1 MVQLTHHE
9 IIEHKACKIVGRTI
23 RTQALTKDIPELWDQ
38 CFKEDLFT
46 KLMIPEN
53 FTEDLHPDTIG
64 AMYGYDGDTISY
76 IVGTFL
82 KIDAPTEG
90 YDFVDFPV
98 GKAIIIWVQGPIP
111 QIYAQAPNLSENKL
125 LDLGLEADYSH
136 IFGIE
141 IYTMERFV
149 AEQEKGQG
157 NAILD
162 YLIPL
167 K

>member
-1 MVQLTHHE
+1 MTQLTHHE

-23 RTQALTKDIPELWDQ
+23 RTKALTKDIPELWEK
-38 CFKEDLFT
+38 CFAEDLFK
-46 KLMIPEN
+46 KLMDPEH

-64 AMYGYDGDTISY
+64 AMYGYDGDTFNY

-82 KIDAPTEG
+82 NADAPTEG
-90 YDFVDFPV
+90 FDFVDFPA
-98 GKAIIIWVQGPIP
+98 GKAIITWVQGPIP
-111 QIYAQAPNLSENKL
+111 QIYGDAPNLTEAKL

-149 AEQEKGQG
+149 AEQEKGKG

>member
-1 MVQLTHHE
+1 MTQLMHHE

-23 RTQALTKDIPELWDQ
+23 RTTALSKDIPALWEK
-38 CFKEDLFT
+38 CFAEDLF
-46 KLMIPEN
+46 KQLIKPEN
-53 FTEDLHPDTIG
+53 ITDDLHPDTIG
-64 AMYGYDGDTISY
+64 AMYGYDGDMFNY

-82 KIDAPTEG
+82 KSDASCEG
-90 YDFVDFPV
+90 YDFVDFPA
-98 GKAIIIWVQGPIP
+98 GKAIITWIQGPIP
-111 QIYAQAPNLSENKL
+111 QLYGEAPNLTEAKL
-125 LDLGLEADYSH
+125 LELGLTADYST

-141 IYTMERFV
+141 IYTLERFV